1 MICKEWLQVEQMDEN
16 ILKSLWDGR
25 IAIHLNN
32 KEEGSKIDSLLDDAN
47 YLHKEELIPFTEIT
61 IGEGSFY
68 YVRPPYHTV
77 DLIDKKTTIEDLAKK
92 FQAQIMEYEIF
103 IGMFYGEYEEDDAES
118 CLDNCDLI

>member
-1 MICKEWLQVEQMDEN
+1 MDKTL
-16 ILKSLWDGR
+16 LKLLWDGR

-61 IGEGSFY
+61 IGEDSFY

-77 DLIDKKTTIEDLAKK
+77 DLIDKRTTIEDLAKK